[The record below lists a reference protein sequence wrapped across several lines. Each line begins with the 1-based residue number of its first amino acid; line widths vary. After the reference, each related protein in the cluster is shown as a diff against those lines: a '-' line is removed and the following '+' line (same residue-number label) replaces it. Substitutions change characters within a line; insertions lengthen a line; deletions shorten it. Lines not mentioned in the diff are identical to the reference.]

1 MRFRR
6 LIIILVALIGLGA
19 EESTAQSNL
28 FRDARVHIWLGVGQ
42 FGYHGPL
49 DLLRRETTAN
59 FTREYDPAI
68 VGMVSFPVGNTGRI
82 YFRMM
87 VGTSNLNKK
96 VDEEGFDPFPATAQN
111 EFLTRPLLFFEPQL
125 IYNPFSNRRSRL
137 LPYIYTGFG
146 ALTANP
152 FGRGNQ
158 QDSPGTGIPGPER
171 TVFALPIGIGVD
183 YAISRVFSFFIDA
196 SYRFNLNYVGRNE
209 IQGINPHDTSL
220 LIAGFRLGFRQ
231 RRVTISQNLPEP
243 DIPPPMEIPP
253 YQPPLF
259 RDPVTLVEGCGLTEL
274 NAVFFPFNS
283 TAISPDQ
290 RSRLDENVQALRL
303 NPQCCFDVQGFTD
316 VDTGDPA
323 LNARIA
329 LERAQVVYGY
339 YVSSGVD
346 SDQLTM
352 TPGGIAPT
360 PCSKT
365 DDDGGCFINRR
376 VESEVGVCRAIPGL
390 SF

>member
-1 MRFRR
+1 MRFWQ
-6 LIIILVALIGLGA
+6 LFIILVALVGLGA
-19 EESTAQSNL
+19 GDAYAQSNL
-28 FRDARVHIWLGVGQ
+28 FRDGRVHIWLGVGQ

-49 DLLRRETTAN
+49 DLLRRETTSN
-59 FTREYDPAI
+59 FTREYDPGI

-82 YFRMM
+82 YFRLMI
-87 VGTSNLNKK
+87 GTSNLNKK

-111 EFLTRPLLFFEPQL
+111 EFLTRPLLWFEPEL
-125 IYNPFSNRRSRL
+125 VWNPFANTRSRF

-183 YAISRVFSFFIDA
+183 FAISRVFSFFIDA

-220 LIAGFRLGFRQ
+220 LLAGFRLSFRQ

-303 NPQCCFDVQGFTD
+303 NPQCCFDVLGFTD

-323 LNARIA
+323 LNARISM
-329 LERAQVVYGY
+329 ERAQVVYSF
-339 YVSSGVD
+339 YVAGGVQPNQI
-346 SDQLTM
+346 SLN
-352 TPGGIAPT
+352 PGGLAPT
-360 PCSKT
+360 PCAKT
-365 DDDGGCFINRR
+365 DENGGCFINRR
-376 VESEVGVCRAIPGL
+376 VESTVQTCRAIPGL
-390 SF
+390 NR